1 MRCRVRRVT
10 AESTKHLDAF
20 GCIGAIQTCLYRGH
34 IVSCHVWCFSMGN
47 IGDRI
52 SNTKRYETPYD
63 AILNAAAQACFTSRV
78 IRRRKPEAK
87 EWRRCSNSCQ
97 NFRVFPAFMGLDW
110 VVVRTNDCEK
120 IEKINKDMELNGGFQ
135 SSKIAHRP
143 CSFQYDTHVF
153 GESPFYIRNP
163 IYKTQTHQMSEP
175 IRKAVL

>member
-1 MRCRVRRVT
+1 MFDVSRWVT
-10 AESTKHLDAF
+10 LATASVIRND
-20 GCIGAIQTCLYRGH
+20 
-34 IVSCHVWCFSMGN
+34 
-47 IGDRI
+47 
-52 SNTKRYETPYD
+52 TKRHTTQYS
-63 AILNAAAQACFTSRV
+63 AAQACFTSRL
-78 IRRRKPEAK
+78 IRRRRPEAK

-153 GESPFYIRNP
+153 GESPFYIKKYLQNTDAPNVRTNKKGSSLDRVWSRTTCE
-163 IYKTQTHQMSEP
+163 IHL
-175 IRKAVL
+175 IF